1 MTSFFIQSFGCR
13 VNQAEA
19 FAWADA
25 LEAGGLRL
33 AGEWEDGDLILV
45 NSCTLTGRADR
56 DVRKFVD
63 RVVRERPGVRL
74 VVTGCLAERA
84 PAAFAGRPGVSLI
97 VPNAEKAGLPERVL
111 GLIGGGP
118 AGAVDPTP
126 FRSRALVKVQDGCD
140 RRCTFCIIPSVRGR
154 SASVAPAEV
163 AATVRGLAARGYHEV
178 VLAGIHLSAYGR
190 DLEPRGSL
198 ARLLEDLARVENLG
212 RLRLSSLDPREL
224 DSETLEAVTASPKV
238 CPHYHLSLQHVS
250 EAVLERMGRPA
261 SEAGYRR
268 LLEALRGA
276 SPEAAIGAD
285 LIVGFPGESDED
297 FARLVRFVEDTP
309 LTYAHVFAYSPRQGT
324 PAAGR
329 PQIPDGVKKRRSD
342 ALRTAAAE
350 KHLRFRKSFIGRDL
364 ETVVIRGRAGRTE
377 GLSDNYLRV
386 SIDGCEVAPRG
397 AVRVRVTG
405 LAARGL
411 EGRPA

>member
-25 LEAGGLRL
+25 LEARGLRL
-33 AGEWEDGDLILV
+33 AGDWSDGDLILV

-56 DVRKFVD
+56 DVRKFVE

-84 PAAFAGRPGVSLI
+84 PGEFAGRPEVSL
-97 VPNAEKAGLPERVL
+97 VVRNSEKAGLPEKVL
-111 GLIGGGP
+111 GLVGVGP
-118 AGAVDPTP
+118 AGAAEPTP

-140 RRCTFCIIPSVRGR
+140 RRCTFCIVPSVRGR
-154 SASVAPAEV
+154 SASVAAAEV
-163 AATVRGLAARGYHEV
+163 AATVRGLAERGYYEM
-178 VLAGIHLSAYGR
+178 VLAGIHLSSYGR
-190 DLEPRGSL
+190 DLEPPGSL
-198 ARLLEDLARVENLG
+198 AGLLEELGKVAGLG
-212 RLRLSSLDPREL
+212 RLRLSSLDPRDL
-224 DSETLEAVTASPKV
+224 DQDALEAMTSNPKV
-238 CPHYHLSLQHVS
+238 CAHYHLSLQHAS
-250 EAVLERMGRPA
+250 EAVLEKMGRPA

-268 LLEALRGA
+268 LLETLREA

-285 LIVGFPGESDED
+285 FIVGFPGERDED
-297 FARLVRFVEDTP
+297 FERLLRLVEETP

-329 PQIPDGVKKRRSD
+329 PQVREDVKKRRSE
-342 ALRTAAAE
+342 ALRKAAAE
-350 KHLRFRKSFIGRDL
+350 KNRRFRASFVGRDL
-364 ETVVIRGRAGRTE
+364 EAVVIRGREGRSE
-377 GLSDNYLRV
+377 GLSGNYLRI
-386 SIDGCEVAPRG
+386 SIEGSSAAAREP
-397 AVRVRVTG
+397 VRVRVTG
-405 LAARGL
+405 LVASGV